1 MMITLVTYI
10 SSICALVC
18 CGQHNNYPTN
28 YGLLGVFTLSVSYI
42 VAFATLHYQPL
53 IVAEAACLT
62 AAMVVAITIYAATTK
77 TDFSIFGPI
86 FHVFFFITFMGI
98 LLGVICGFVSHLAYC
113 CFGVVLFSFY
123 LLWDVQMI
131 IGGKNTK
138 YKFDEDSHV
147 LAAIVLYLDIINIF
161 LYILEILG
169 RK

>member
-1 MMITLVTYI
+1 MLTVVLYI
-10 SSICALVC
+10 CSICALVC
-18 CGQHNNYPTN
+18 CETHKKYPVNYA
-28 YGLLGVFTLSVSYI
+28 LLGVFTFCVSYM

-62 AAMVVAITIYAATTK
+62 AAMVVAIAVYAATTK
-77 TDFSIFGPI
+77 TDFTVCGPI
-86 FHVFFFITFMGI
+86 MLIFFFVFSTAMLFGLIF
-98 LLGVICGFVSHLAYC
+98 GFVSHLAYC

-123 LLWDVQMI
+123 LIWDIQMI

-147 LAAIVLYLDIINIF
+147 LAAIVLYLDIINLF